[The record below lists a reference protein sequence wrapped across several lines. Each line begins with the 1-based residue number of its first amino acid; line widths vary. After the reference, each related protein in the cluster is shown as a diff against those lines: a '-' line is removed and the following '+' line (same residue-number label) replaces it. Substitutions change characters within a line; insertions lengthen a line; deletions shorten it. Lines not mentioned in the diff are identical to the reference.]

1 MEDRSKRWE
10 MVFAARMMQIVPG
23 IFLGNVQASFR
34 REMLRQN
41 GINAMVSLTDA
52 RWVWWNSTTREAGI
66 PASRHKWVQC
76 ADSSTQDLLA
86 HMNNICEFIDEMTS
100 SNLPSTRSSSIQQQQ
115 SHGLDEPPHDAPA
128 GAVLIHCDLG
138 VSRSPT
144 IIIAYLMRKY
154 GMKLEQTRAFVQ
166 LKQKAKPSANFIRQL
181 QIWEALDY
189 QVWEDEER
197 TIPKALYQAFLNDQ
211 AVLLNKRGLIG
222 NEILAP
228 TNL

>member
-1 MEDRSKRWE
+1 MEDGSKRWE
-10 MVFAARMMQIVPG
+10 MVFAARMRQIVPG

-86 HMNNICEFIDEMTS
+86 HLNNICDFIDDMIS
-100 SNLPSTRSSSIQQQQ
+100 SDISSAHSLSSQQQQ
-115 SHGLDEPPHDAPA
+115 SHGLYDHPHDAPP
-128 GAVLIHCDLG
+128 GAILIHCDLG

-166 LKQKAKPSANFIRQL
+166 LKQKVKPSANFIRQL

-189 QVWEDEER
+189 EVWEDEDR
-197 TIPKALYQAFLNDQ
+197 TIPKPLYQSFLNDQ
-211 AVLLNKRGLIG
+211 AIILNKRRLTGHEL
-222 NEILAP
+222 LAS